1 MRSISN
7 HNIGI
12 ESQIREYATLTH
24 NSTNFKQPN
33 RLAFVQI
40 DDDYAVGSD
49 GSIYQIV
56 KKDDIHEG
64 CTLYYESET
73 SDVVFNYAEDN
84 NQLTDEDDLAIFH
97 HCLTV
102 AEEMI

>member
-1 MRSISN
+1 MKSISN
-7 HNIGI
+7 HNISI
-12 ESQIREYATLTH
+12 EIQIREYANCSH
-24 NSTNFKQPN
+24 NSTGYRQPQ
-33 RLAFVQI
+33 RLAFVQF

-56 KKDDIHEG
+56 KKEDIHEG

-73 SDVVFNYAEDN
+73 SDVVFNYAEDRA
-84 NQLTDEDDLAIFH
+84 QFTDEDDIEIFE
-97 HCLTV
+97 HCKSV